1 MSRVMSILS
10 KNKEQAEEYK
20 KIKNEKFDKMI
31 LKSNNKTAELV
42 EKKAKFNEEADKYI
56 SSLKD

>member
-1 MSRVMSILS
+1 MSILS
-10 KNKEQAEEYK
+10 KSKEQAEEYK